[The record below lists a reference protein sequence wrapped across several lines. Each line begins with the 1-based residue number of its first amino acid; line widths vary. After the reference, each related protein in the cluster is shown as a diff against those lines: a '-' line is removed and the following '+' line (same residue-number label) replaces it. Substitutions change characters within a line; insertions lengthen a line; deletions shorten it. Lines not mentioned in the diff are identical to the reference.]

1 MKAMALACAAWVAA
15 LWLACVKTSGA
26 RLGVT
31 ACPCRFLSAMIS
43 RGGWKDP
50 CFITR
55 WLDGFLIFA
64 RWLKGTLIY
73 REVVSFITRWKCEIK
88 F

>member
-55 WLDGFLIFA
+55 WLDGFLI
-64 RWLKGTLIY
+64 Y
-73 REVVSFITRWKCEIK
+73 REVVGRNLDLSRGGFIYHEVEG
-88 F
+88 